1 MSINKIIEILETLV
15 INAKTNCDDI
25 DSEKELI
32 KEAANKIVELNYIQ
46 LSFDEGR
53 EKYYSLLLKGD

>member
-32 KEAANKIVELNYIQ
+32 KEAANKIVELNYIE
-46 LSFDEGR
+46 LPFDEGR
-53 EKYYSLLLKGD
+53 EKCYNLFLKED